1 MNISVFLMS
10 DGNYHTVGWRHPKA
24 FKDAAFDIGRWVT
37 LAQTMERGKL
47 DMLFVADFPSAIG
60 VDDPVAFAGIAR
72 NFGFEPFTL
81 MSALSMATK
90 HLGLTL
96 TANTTWYEPYT
107 IARMLAS
114 LDRISGGRAGWN
126 VVTGRNP
133 EDALNYREEGFLEH
147 DRRYERAEEFV
158 DVCFG
163 LWDSFDD
170 DAFVLEQDT
179 GRYLHPERYRLLNHR
194 GPHFAVKGPLNVP
207 RPMQGRPVIVQAGQ
221 SGPGMNL
228 AARVAEVVFTNQPLL
243 EEAKAF
249 YRDLKA
255 RAVTFG
261 RSPDDIKVLPG
272 IHIYVGETREIARR
286 KLDELQEFVSTEFA
300 IKALSALLGEDMSAY
315 PSEGP
320 VPELKPSKMFNN
332 PEHLARQARAEN
344 MNLRQFAL
352 HVANTKAHNIVIGT
366 PTEVCDVLEKW
377 FKEEACDGFSLMP
390 GMVPGGLDD
399 FVDLVTPELQRRGLF
414 RREYEGKT
422 LRENLGLARPA
433 DARRRLVGQAKEQ
446 GALHA

>member
-1 MNISVFLMS
+1 
-10 DGNYHTVGWRHPKA
+10 
-24 FKDAAFDIGRWVT
+24 
-37 LAQTMERGKL
+37 
-47 DMLFVADFPSAIG
+47 
-60 VDDPVAFAGIAR
+60 
-72 NFGFEPFTL
+72 
-81 MSALSMATK
+81 
-90 HLGLTL
+90 
-96 TANTTWYEPYT
+96 
-107 IARMLAS
+107 
-114 LDRISGGRAGWN
+114 
-126 VVTGRNP
+126 
-133 EDALNYREEGFLEH
+133 
-147 DRRYERAEEFV
+147 
-158 DVCFG
+158 
-163 LWDSFDD
+163 
-170 DAFVLEQDT
+170 
-179 GRYLHPERYRLLNHR
+179 
-194 GPHFAVKGPLNVP
+194 
-207 RPMQGRPVIVQAGQ
+207 
-221 SGPGMNL
+221 
-228 AARVAEVVFTNQPLL
+228 
-243 EEAKAF
+243 
-249 YRDLKA
+249 
-255 RAVTFG
+255 
-261 RSPDDIKVLPG
+261 
-272 IHIYVGETREIARR
+272 
-286 KLDELQEFVSTEFA
+286 
-300 IKALSALLGEDMSAY
+300 MSAY